1 MLYKRPNGYSNI
13 SELIS
18 STQLILNLEIV
29 ERHYTLSGEDFVV
42 KTFRYTEGEKNHPSK
57 GGEC

>member
-1 MLYKRPNGYSNI
+1 MHYKRPNGYSNI

-29 ERHYTLSGEDFVV
+29 ERLYTLSGEDFVV
-42 KTFRYTEGEKNHPSK
+42 KTFRYSEGE
-57 GGEC
+57 

>member
-13 SELIS
+13 SELIG

-42 KTFRYTEGEKNHPSK
+42 KTFRYSEGE
-57 GGEC
+57 